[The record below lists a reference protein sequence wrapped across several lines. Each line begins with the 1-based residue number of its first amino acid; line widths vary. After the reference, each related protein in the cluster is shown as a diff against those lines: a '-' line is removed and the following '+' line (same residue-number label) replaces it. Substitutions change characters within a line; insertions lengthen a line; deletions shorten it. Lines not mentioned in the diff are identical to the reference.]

1 MSNLWITPEELGAY
15 SETEFAYEAAKS
27 ASNILWALSG
37 RKYSGT
43 TTVTERYICAGRS
56 FRFGPSHRNVQA
68 ALIEGEMYNYY
79 ADDIDFFEDMTS
91 DGQTPSSRIRLRGR
105 PVTKIHTVRN
115 RIGTVVRPDLYYLVD
130 HSTLQATE
138 GTGWTP
144 CNIEITYSYGAEPPT
159 IGKVAARKLA
169 MEFAKS
175 LSGDPCDL
183 PERVTSISRQGVS
196 YTILDNQDFIDEL
209 KTGLYEVDLFL
220 RSVNP
225 DRARARARVFTPD
238 VPRARRNTPKPL
250 RYGASSLDIAVPAGT
265 DLSGSTNVSLSSING
280 LFLLGSGYSSKVVI
294 RNYAESESLEL
305 ENAVEITDP
314 TPVAIDI
321 TNVSLTSNVATITT
335 DGSHGFYVGTEVVVD
350 GVDSTFN
357 GTYTI
362 TQVPTPTTFRYSK
375 TASDVA
381 SVAASGTAAS
391 TTDDRITITV
401 TYADALSVLGM
412 IDPGTWDLYGE
423 RTVGGVTETV
433 YVGSGNLKV
442 SLASNVINAY
452 TIGS

>member
-115 RIGTVVRPDLYYLVD
+115 RLGTVLSPDLYYLVD

-144 CNIEITYSYGAEPPT
+144 CNIEVTYSYGAEPPT

-250 RYGASSLDIAVPAGT
+250 RYGVSSLDIAVPAGT

-280 LFLLGSGYSSKVVI
+280 LFLLGSDYSSKVVI
-294 RNYAESESLEL
+294 RNYGESESLEL

-335 DGSHGFYVGTEVVVD
+335 DGSHKFYVGTAVVVD

-375 TASDVA
+375 TASDVT